1 MKLMGLDIGE
11 KRIGVALSDDTGS
24 FAFPFT
30 TIVRTVS
37 EKADL
42 RSIVRI
48 IEEENVS
55 KVIAGI
61 PIMLSG
67 QEAVQAEKIR
77 AFAGK
82 LARRLRI
89 PLEYWDERYSTAEA
103 ERMLIDAG
111 KSREARKNIIDKAAA
126 AVILQSYID
135 AKGNDS

>member
-1 MKLMGLDIGE
+1 MKLMGLDVGE

-42 RSIVRI
+42 RSIVCV

-55 KVIAGI
+55 KVIVGI

-103 ERMLIDAG
+103 ERLLIDAG
-111 KSREARKNIIDKAAA
+111 KSREARKNIIDKTAA
-126 AVILQSYID
+126 AVILQSYIE